1 MLKHFKLAALALLV
15 AVGFTACSDD
25 TTDTPQPAPQPV
37 RGEAGFYVVNQ
48 GNQGTIDGTISYVSL
63 ADDAVNTTADA
74 FFAANNQS
82 LGDSPQKAIIYGS
95 KMYVP
100 VYGANTLWVLDAATL
115 KIIKKVTTNE
125 PEAVCGANGYVFVSN
140 NDGYVT
146 RIDTTAY
153 AASTPLAVGPNPAG
167 LTAVDGQVYVS
178 ISDGYNYANGY
189 VNGFKVVKIDATS
202 FTKVDEYKVGMNP
215 GAITSDAQGNLFVV
229 CMGNYADVAAAV
241 WKIDLSSGVVS
252 EFAPG
257 SLIAT
262 ASQERTSRVTQAGT
276 DRLFVLN
283 SQSDYSNWPEVT
295 TVVTS
300 AIYNTLT
307 GEKVSESFIPADHT
321 PASPT
326 AIDIN
331 PSNGLIYVSTQ
342 ASASSYTDPGYV
354 MVYNADGAFVKQYN
368 TGVQPFGVVF
378 K

>member
-1 MLKHFKLAALALLV
+1 MLKQIKFAALALLL

-25 TTDTPQPAPQPV
+25 NNDTPTRQPV
-37 RGEAGFYVVNQ
+37 RGEQGFYVVNQ
-48 GNQGTIDGTISYVSL
+48 GNQGTIDGTISYVSFA
-63 ADDAVNTTADA
+63 ADTVNTTDDV
-74 FFAANNQS
+74 FFATNSQS

-115 KIIKKVTTNE
+115 KIISKVTTNE
-125 PEAVCGANGYVFVSN
+125 PEAVCGSNGYVFVSN

-167 LTAVDGQVYVS
+167 ITAVNGKVYVS
-178 ISDGYNYANGY
+178 ISDGYNYNNGY
-189 VNGFKVVKIDATS
+189 VNGYKVAIIDAAT
-202 FTKVDEYKVGMNP
+202 FTHTDDYKVGMNP
-215 GAITSDAQGNLFVV
+215 STITSDAAGNLFVV
-229 CMGNYADVAAAV
+229 CLGNYSDVAASV
-241 WKIDLSSGVVS
+241 WKIDASTGVIS
-252 EFAPG
+252 QFAEG

-262 ASQERTSRVTQAGT
+262 ASQERTSRAIANQSGN
-276 DRLFVLN
+276 LLYVLN
-283 SQSDYSNWPEVT
+283 SKSDYSNWPNVT
-295 TVVTS
+295 TIVTS

-307 GEKVSESFIPADHT
+307 GEKISEGFIPADHT

-331 PSNGLIYVSTQ
+331 PNDGNIYVSTQ
-342 ASASSYTDPGYV
+342 ATASSYTDPGYV
-354 MVYNADGAFVKQYN
+354 MVYNSNGTFLKQYN